1 MHLRSI
7 LALVA
12 ISVAGVA
19 SAQSIRAT
27 VDGNLV
33 NFPDVQPVMVN
44 GRVMVPVRGVF
55 EHMNA
60 SVVWDAYNQT
70 VNAQHGS
77 TTISLKVGSYTA
89 TVNGQLVSFDAPAT
103 MRNGRVLVPLR
114 FISESIGADVQWLEA
129 SHTVQITSAAG
140 APPVGTGYTTMSMDA
155 GTVIPFR
162 LNQRLTSS
170 EASAGDRFTASL
182 DTSGLSNYQGLPPG
196 TILEGHVDVVRAKT
210 GDTPGV
216 LGLKF
221 DRIRLLD
228 GQVYTAFGTLIG
240 LDKNSVDNV
249 DGRLVAKNSAKD
261 NNLKYVG
268 YGAGAGAIV
277 ALLTDGNILTNSL
290 IGGALGYLFGEIQ
303 KDPSKSNNVV
313 LDAGT
318 RFGMRLTNEFT
329 FKVPTLP

>member
-1 MHLRSI
+1 M

-19 SAQSIRAT
+19 GAQMIHAT
-27 VDGNLV
+27 VDGQMV
-33 NFPDVQPVMVN
+33 HFPDVQPIMVN

-60 SVVWDAYNQT
+60 SVVWDPYTQT
-70 VNAQHGS
+70 VNAQHGDTS
-77 TTISLKVGSYTA
+77 ISLKVNSYTA

-103 MRNGRVLVPLR
+103 IRNGRVLVPLR
-114 FISESIGADVQWLEA
+114 FISESIGSDVQWVEA
-129 SHTVQITSAAG
+129 IRTVRITSVAT
-140 APPVGTGYTTMSMDA
+140 APPFGSSYTTMSMDA

-170 EASAGDRFTASL
+170 EATAGDRFTASL

-216 LGLKF
+216 LSLKF

-228 GQVYTAFGTLIG
+228 GQIYTAYGTLIG

-277 ALLTDGNILTNSL
+277 LS
-290 IGGALGYLFGEIQ
+290 
-303 KDPSKSNNVV
+303 
-313 LDAGT
+313 
-318 RFGMRLTNEFT
+318 
-329 FKVPTLP
+329 